1 MISKKNN
8 ISPPKKK
15 VSDITVDQ
23 CLQYLELLHLL
34 LQNTILFVCVG
45 SSQKMLQINL
55 LEHHYTAFISTLSPF
70 FDFNMFVLN
79 FSKREI
85 LSWLVV
91 PLFLKGQS
99 TEISENTILNG

>member
-1 MISKKNN
+1 M
-8 ISPPKKK
+8 
-15 VSDITVDQ
+15 
-23 CLQYLELLHLL
+23 
-34 LQNTILFVCVG
+34 
-45 SSQKMLQINL
+45 
-55 LEHHYTAFISTLSPF
+55 AFISTLSPF